1 MIDWHQSLAA
11 STALGPGAAVELLER
26 GFVVL
31 PDAVAPDRL
40 ERLRA
45 AYTHAMDSATG
56 ADIRVGTTSTRVTD
70 FVNRGPE
77 FDEIYVFPPLLQA
90 CALVIGGPFKLS
102 SLQARTLRAG
112 SPSQGLHVDVD
123 RQSADWPL
131 LGFILMVDE
140 FRPDNG
146 ATRFVPGSHRRVDIR
161 AGEIPDAPLADVRD
175 LPACGAAGSLLVF
188 NGSTWHGHGTNT
200 SSEPR
205 RSLQGAYIPRTGR
218 AGSDFAA
225 RMEPTTR
232 ARLGPLAQYL
242 LAL

>member
-1 MIDWHQSLAA
+1 ML
-11 STALGPGAAVELLER
+11 PGA
-26 GFVVL
+26 
-31 PDAVAPDRL
+31 VAADRL

-45 AYTHAMDSATG
+45 AYSSAVDSAMGT
-56 ADIRVGTTSTRVTD
+56 DIRVGTTSTRVTD
-70 FVNRGPE
+70 FVNRGSE
-77 FDEIYVFPPLLQA
+77 FDEVYVFPPLLQA
-90 CALVIGGPFKLS
+90 CGLVIGGPFKLS

-112 SPSQGLHVDVD
+112 SSAQGLHVDVD
-123 RQSADWPL
+123 RGSADWPL

-146 ATRFVPGSHRRVDIR
+146 ATRFVPGSHRREDVR
-161 AGEIPDAPLADVRD
+161 AGEIPDALARDAGD
-175 LPACGAAGSLLVF
+175 LPACGPAGSLLVF
-188 NGSTWHGHGTNT
+188 NGSTWHGHGTNA
-200 SSEPR
+200 SRQPR